1 MHQSTGVR
9 IGSSDGAISVP
20 EGGVHEIGV
29 LALFA
34 LFFLGALV
42 QIGAMLSRRRQGRLL
57 GGHRLMFFFMA
68 SLMLVC
74 LVPLGVFNR
83 LSLAVWVSDLS
94 VVLANLIGWALTYG
108 HESKKEP
115 RAQEEAVRSVRAYTI
130 YYQGKPLGIV
140 TKEGF
145 EKLAALKLLR
155 KQRTVE
161 LVENYKELARGQGA
175 RVLLL
180 ENQDRS
186 QTLIKVEGP
195 EPT

>member
-1 MHQSTGVR
+1 MRELG
-9 IGSSDGAISVP
+9 I
-20 EGGVHEIGV
+20 

-34 LFFLGALV
+34 FFFVGALV
-42 QIGAMLSRRRQGRLL
+42 QIGAMLARKRRGESL

-68 SLMLVC
+68 SLMLIC
-74 LVPLGVFNR
+74 LVPLSIFDR
-83 LSLAVWVSDLS
+83 LSIAIWVSDLS
-94 VVLANLIGWALTYG
+94 VVLANLLGWALTYSR
-108 HESKKEP
+108 EAKKKQV
-115 RAQEEAVRSVRAYTI
+115 AEEQAVRSVRAYTI

-145 EKLAALKLLR
+145 EKLALLKLLR

-161 LVENYKELARGQGA
+161 LVENYKELARSQGA

-180 ENQDRS
+180 QNPDRS

>member
-1 MHQSTGVR
+1 MRELG
-9 IGSSDGAISVP
+9 I
-20 EGGVHEIGV
+20 

-34 LFFLGALV
+34 FFFVGALV
-42 QIGAMLSRRRQGRLL
+42 QIGLMLARKRRGQSL

-74 LVPLGVFNR
+74 LVPLGIFAR

-94 VVLANLIGWALTYG
+94 VVLANLLGWALTYSR
-108 HESKKEP
+108 EEKKEQP
-115 RAQEEAVRSVRAYTI
+115 VEERAVHSVRAYTI

-145 EKLAALKLLR
+145 EKLALLKLLR

-161 LVENYKELARGQGA
+161 LVENYKELARSQGA

-180 ENQDRS
+180 QNPDRS

-195 EPT
+195 EST

>member
-1 MHQSTGVR
+1 MRELG
-9 IGSSDGAISVP
+9 I
-20 EGGVHEIGV
+20 

-34 LFFLGALV
+34 FFFFGALV
-42 QIGAMLSRRRQGRLL
+42 QIGVMLARKRRGESL

-74 LVPLGVFNR
+74 LVPLGIFNR
-83 LSLAVWVSDLS
+83 LNLAVWISDLS
-94 VVLANLIGWALTYG
+94 VVLANLLGWGLTYSR
-108 HESKKEP
+108 ERQKEQLP
-115 RAQEEAVRSVRAYTI
+115 VEEPVVRSVRAYTI

-145 EKLAALKLLR
+145 EKLARLKLLR

-161 LVENYKELARGQGA
+161 LVDNYKELARSQGA

-180 ENQDRS
+180 QNPERS

-195 EPT
+195 ESI

>member
-1 MHQSTGVR
+1 M
-9 IGSSDGAISVP
+9 P
-20 EGGVHEIGV
+20 ESMRELGV

-34 LFFLGALV
+34 LFFIAALV
-42 QIGAMLSRRRQGRLL
+42 QIGAMLSRKRRGELL

-83 LSLAVWVSDLS
+83 LNLAVWVSDLS
-94 VVLANLIGWALTYG
+94 VVVANLIGWALTYG
-108 HESKKEP
+108 REGKKEP
-115 RAQEEAVRSVRAYTI
+115 SIPKDAVRSVRAYTI

-140 TKEGF
+140 TKDGF